1 MFTWSQNQL
10 VKEQNPLKKK
20 LTFVL
25 WATFLSS
32 SSVMSMWG
40 EIVEERR
47 KTKGEKRAK
56 EKQEESHDEAKEEE
70 EEAVQ
75 PVGQAHQRDVEEEE
89 EEDSE
94 EEDLDEERSA
104 LLSALAKCPVAHF
117 KSQQR
122 GEPELTE
129 RQRRRLAAEVLERSP
144 ALFLARFGAH
154 LAEAHLEY
162 FDSMAE
168 WDTEVAFHLK
178 RLREEGCKFS
188 RRKRARNRR

>member
-1 MFTWSQNQL
+1 
-10 VKEQNPLKKK
+10 
-20 LTFVL
+20 
-25 WATFLSS
+25 
-32 SSVMSMWG
+32 MSMWG

-47 KTKGEKRAK
+47 KTKVEKRAK
-56 EKQEESHDEAKEEE
+56 EKEEESHGEAKEEEE

-75 PVGQAHQRDVEEEE
+75 PVGQAHQRDVEEEEE

-168 WDTEVAFHLK
+168 GDKEVAFHLK

>member
-1 MFTWSQNQL
+1 M
-10 VKEQNPLKKK
+10 
-20 LTFVL
+20 L

-32 SSVMSMWG
+32 SSVLSMWG

-56 EKQEESHDEAKEEE
+56 DKEEESHGEAKEEE

-89 EEDSE
+89 EDSE
-94 EEDLDEERSA
+94 EDDLDEERSA

-168 WDTEVAFHLK
+168 GDTEVAFHLK